1 MAVYCYRCGQRL
13 AGGVRRCPSCG
24 AAIFYDENG
33 LRNEAREAGDIKE
46 EAGYGSAEENAWE
59 SRQQTDSAGG
69 RQQTDSAGSW
79 QQTEP
84 AGSRQQTEPAGSW
97 QQTCGGGAWQT
108 DGRDAGPS
116 YAWPGQNPRRPYEA
130 GNERVEGYARLSSTL
145 GIISAILCFFMPF
158 LGLPA
163 AVAALVLGILGRRA
177 QVNKGRAL
185 TGLVMG
191 IIFVIINALL
201 VGMTVYYLLHP
212 ELLED
217 LLRRINWAGR

>member
-33 LRNEAREAGDIKE
+33 LRNEAAQEAGDIKE
-46 EAGYGSAEENAWE
+46 ETGYGSAEENAGE
-59 SRQQTDSAGG
+59 S

-79 QQTEP
+79 QQTD
-84 AGSRQQTEPAGSW
+84 SAGSW
-97 QQTCGGGAWQT
+97 QQTGGGGAWQT

-130 GNERVEGYARLSSTL
+130 ADERVEGYARLSSTL

>member
-33 LRNEAREAGDIKE
+33 LRNEAAQEAGDIKE
-46 EAGYGSAEENAWE
+46 ETGYGSAEENAGE
-59 SRQQTDSAGG
+59 S

-79 QQTEP
+79 QQTGRE
-84 AGSRQQTEPAGSW
+84 
-97 QQTCGGGAWQT
+97 GAWQT
-108 DGRDAGPS
+108 DSRDAGPS

-163 AVAALVLGILGRRA
+163 AVAALVLGILGRHA

-191 IIFVIINALL
+191 IIFVIINTLL

>member
-13 AGGVRRCPSCG
+13 AGGVRHCPSCG

-33 LRNEAREAGDIKE
+33 LRNDAAQEAGEIKE
-46 EAGYGSAEENAWE
+46 EAGYRPAEESARE

-69 RQQTDSAGSW
+69 W
-79 QQTEP
+79 QQT
-84 AGSRQQTEPAGSW
+84 G
-97 QQTCGGGAWQT
+97 GGGAWQT

-130 GNERVEGYARLSSTL
+130 ADERVEGYARLSSTL

-163 AVAALVLGILGRRA
+163 AVAALVLGILGRHA
-177 QVNKGRAL
+177 QMNKGRAL

>member
-13 AGGVRRCPSCG
+13 AGGVHRCPSCG

-33 LRNEAREAGDIKE
+33 LRNEAAQEAGEIKE

-69 RQQTDSAGSW
+69 W
-79 QQTEP
+79 QQTV
-84 AGSRQQTEPAGSW
+84 
-97 QQTCGGGAWQT
+97 GGGAWQT
-108 DGRDAGPS
+108 DCRDAGPS

-163 AVAALVLGILGRRA
+163 AVAALVLGILGRHA
-177 QVNKGRAL
+177 QMNKGRAL

-201 VGMTVYYLLHP
+201 VGMAIYYLLHP

>member
-33 LRNEAREAGDIKE
+33 LRNEAAQEAGDIKE
-46 EAGYGSAEENAWE
+46 ETGYRPAEESARE

-69 RQQTDSAGSW
+69 W
-79 QQTEP
+79 QQT
-84 AGSRQQTEPAGSW
+84 
-97 QQTCGGGAWQT
+97 GGGGVWQT

>member
-33 LRNEAREAGDIKE
+33 LRNEAREAGDVKE
-46 EAGYGSAEENAWE
+46 EAGCGSAEENAWE
-59 SRQQTDSAGG
+59 SRQQTDSAG
-69 RQQTDSAGSW
+69 SW

-84 AGSRQQTEPAGSW
+84 AGGW
-97 QQTCGGGAWQT
+97 QQTGGGGAWQT

-163 AVAALVLGILGRRA
+163 AVAALVLGILGRHA

>member
-13 AGGVRRCPSCG
+13 AGGVRHCPSCG

-33 LRNEAREAGDIKE
+33 LRNDAAREAGDIKE
-46 EAGYGSAEENAWE
+46 ETGYGSAEERTWE
-59 SRQQTDSAGG
+59 SRQQTDSAEG

-79 QQTEP
+79 QQT
-84 AGSRQQTEPAGSW
+84 G
-97 QQTCGGGAWQT
+97 GGGAWQT

-130 GNERVEGYARLSSTL
+130 ADERVEGYARLSSTL

-163 AVAALVLGILGRRA
+163 AVAALVLGILGRHA

>member
-13 AGGVRRCPSCG
+13 AGGVRHCPSCG

-33 LRNEAREAGDIKE
+33 LRNDAAQEAGEIKE
-46 EAGYGSAEENAWE
+46 EAGYRPAEESARE

-69 RQQTDSAGSW
+69 W
-79 QQTEP
+79 QQT
-84 AGSRQQTEPAGSW
+84 G
-97 QQTCGGGAWQT
+97 GGGAWQT

-130 GNERVEGYARLSSTL
+130 ADERVEGYARLSSTL

-163 AVAALVLGILGRRA
+163 AVAALVLGILGRHA

>member
-13 AGGVRRCPSCG
+13 AGGVRHCPSCG

-33 LRNEAREAGDIKE
+33 LRNEAREAGEIKE
-46 EAGYGSAEENAWE
+46 EAGYGSAEENAGE
-59 SRQQTDSAGG
+59 S

-79 QQTEP
+79 QQT
-84 AGSRQQTEPAGSW
+84 G
-97 QQTCGGGAWQT
+97 GGGAWQT
-108 DGRDAGPS
+108 DGPNSGPS

-130 GNERVEGYARLSSTL
+130 ADKRVEGYARLSSTL

-163 AVAALVLGILGRRA
+163 AVAALVLGILGRHA

>member
-46 EAGYGSAEENAWE
+46 EAGYRPAEENAGE

-79 QQTEP
+79 QQT
-84 AGSRQQTEPAGSW
+84 G
-97 QQTCGGGAWQT
+97 GGGAWQT

-163 AVAALVLGILGRRA
+163 AVAALVLGILGRHA

-185 TGLVMG
+185 TGLVLG